1 MKIVVC
7 VEIVCGVIDHI
18 RVFKTMELAM
28 EYFNSIV
35 PDDGSWSERVV
46 GDNFAHAIDN
56 EDSDYEIYMEV
67 VEMEG

>member
-1 MKIVVC
+1 MKIVTC
-7 VEIVCGVIDHI
+7 VEIVYGVID
-18 RVFKTMELAM
+18 RMKTFKTMELAM
-28 EYFNSIV
+28 KYFNSIV

-67 VEMEG
+67 VEMEV

>member
-1 MKIVVC
+1 MKTVVC
-7 VEIVCGVIDHI
+7 VENVCGVIDHMKA
-18 RVFKTMELAM
+18 FKTMELAM
-28 EYFNSIV
+28 KYFNSIV

-56 EDSDYEIYMEV
+56 EDSDYEICIEE

>member
-1 MKIVVC
+1 MEVVTC
-7 VEIVCGVIDHI
+7 VEIVCGVIDCMKA
-18 RVFKTMELAM
+18 FKNMELAM

-46 GDNFAHAIDN
+46 GENFAHAIDN

-67 VEMEG
+67 VGMEE